1 MNSSVSALPDLDWS
15 QVRETIKLLAVSVV
29 QMENTM
35 KLSDESVNVLTD
47 SFACMVADM
56 NAIHKILLEDAPSEV
71 RSSALAYCEST
82 QQKINSSLVAF
93 QFYDRLQQ
101 CLSHV
106 STGLQGLSGI
116 IDNPQRLYNPQE
128 WHNFQTEIRSHYTM
142 ESEKIMFDAI
152 LQGKSMQEALALA
165 EAETKAVVEKNDD
178 IEFF

>member
-1 MNSSVSALPDLDWS
+1 MNPSVSALPDLDWS

-29 QMENTM
+29 QVENSM
-35 KLSDESVNVLTD
+35 KLGDKSVSVLTD
-47 SFACMVADM
+47 SFASMVADM
-56 NAIHKILLEDAPSEV
+56 NAIHQILLENAPEDV
-71 RSSALAYCEST
+71 RNIALAYCEST
-82 QQKINSSLVAF
+82 QQKMNSSIVAF

-152 LQGKSMQEALALA
+152 LNGNSIEEALALA
-165 EAETKAVVEKNDD
+165 EVQVKPVIEDDDD
-178 IEFF
+178 IELF